1 MTIDQLTALS
11 ICVGIVLVAWAARR
25 ETRAEMA
32 AFGARIDRAEER
44 NRHTVTKAE
53 FELFRA
59 ELVEVSHRL
68 AGMEASFNATNHLL
82 QNIHNIMM
90 GQHK

>member
-11 ICVGIVLVAWAARR
+11 ICAGLILVAWIARR
-25 ETRAEMA
+25 ETRLEMA
-32 AFGARIDRAEER
+32 GLSARIDRAEER

-68 AGMEASFNATNHLL
+68 AGLEASFNATNHLL

-90 GQHK
+90 SQHK